1 MKKWMGLAF
10 LLLVCLLFLTCG
22 KLSRNGTSPAN
33 KAPEVFLTN
42 IPPDSSNFSTR
53 AKIYWYG
60 FDQDGYIARY
70 QYLIIPDSGTIIPK
84 AGGYI
89 DSLFVKTIER
99 VSPEDWNDSFFANIL
114 GKITNIDTICSG
126 SGWPCHPD
134 SIIRIDTTFE
144 PVPVHAV
151 DSTGTWDNVMLFAS
165 VDTARYVSQYFFVR
179 GVDNEGASSRIWKS
193 DSGEVSNFRL
203 FTRNNRPPVT
213 KVTYSYLSNGTGNFI
228 DTMVTEYCL
237 PETTVEWKGLKISWS
252 AEDPDYS
259 TTTQPSFTYSWE
271 LLGPFESSTN
281 IIEDSVY
288 YHSENRT
295 TGTPWVDSTSRIL
308 VNLENAAGKDYGW
321 YQFRVR
327 ARDDAFVPDPSPATA
342 TFKIIK
348 PPFLFSEN
356 DKNSVL
362 LVDATSYDGRV
373 TLPIRDSIQAFYK
386 RLIKSLVTKGIINS
400 DTLITLDSLYRYDES
415 KVLPPKEEFASH
427 YKLVILFNEGRYS
440 AIQGYPILS
449 NDTGFIML
457 ERYLK
462 VGGRV
467 WMIGQ
472 NNFGVSDIPVPT
484 YIRIDPSN
492 RSGGFTQATAR
503 VANNY
508 FGVTGYFHP
517 AFSPSSLGGVVTGR
531 TEEMIAA
538 EPYGTHTEL
547 PLLEA
552 DTTKLNSNY
561 YGGIS
566 PTTPPWNQLK
576 GIARASWESVWNA
589 NYNERLYTFISYYPD
604 TSKCHGRACASRA
617 YDPYPWVFYENGQPH
632 ILRWKTAEFS
642 FPALAIKESQMDSL
656 MVVMVKWFMS
666 DEENP

>member
-42 IPPDSSNFSTR
+42 IPPDSSNFSTL

-70 QYLIIPDSGTIIPK
+70 QYLIIPDTGNVIPK

-89 DSLFVKTIER
+89 DSLFVKSIER
-99 VSPEDWNDSFFANIL
+99 VSYENWNDSSLSVIL
-114 GKITNIDTICSG
+114 GINRNLI
-126 SGWPCHPD
+126 H
-134 SIIRIDTTFE
+134 SI
-144 PVPVHAV
+144 
-151 DSTGTWDNVMLFAS
+151 DSTGTWENVMLFAS
-165 VDTARYVSQYFFVR
+165 MDTAIYLAQYFFVR

-193 DSGEVSNFRL
+193 GPGEVSNFRL

-213 KVTYSYLSNGTGNFI
+213 KVTYSYLSNVTGNFI
-228 DTMVTEYCL
+228 DTVVTEYCL

-259 TTTQPSFTYSWE
+259 TRSQPSFSYSWV
-271 LLGPFESSTN
+271 LLGPFP
-281 IIEDSVY
+281 DSVTSIDTTRVY
-288 YHSENRT
+288 YSSWDST

-308 VNLENAAGKDYGW
+308 VNLEHAAGKDYGW

-327 ARDDAFVPDPSPATA
+327 ARDDAFVSDPSPATA

-356 DKNSVL
+356 DKRSVL

-373 TLPIRDSIQAFYK
+373 TLPIRDSIRAFYK
-386 RLIKSLVTKGIINS
+386 RLIKSLVAKGIINS
-400 DTLITLDSLYRYDES
+400 DTLITLDSLYRYDVS
-415 KVLPPKEEFASH
+415 KVLPPKEEIASH

-440 AIQGYPILS
+440 AIQGYPIPA
-449 NDTGFIML
+449 NDTGFIIL

-472 NNFGVSDIPVPT
+472 NNFGVSEVPVP
-484 YIRIDPSN
+484 
-492 RSGGFTQATAR
+492 G
-503 VANNY
+503 
-508 FGVTGYFHP
+508 
-517 AFSPSSLGGVVTGR
+517 
-531 TEEMIAA
+531 
-538 EPYGTHTEL
+538 
-547 PLLEA
+547 
-552 DTTKLNSNY
+552 
-561 YGGIS
+561 
-566 PTTPPWNQLK
+566 
-576 GIARASWESVWNA
+576 
-589 NYNERLYTFISYYPD
+589 
-604 TSKCHGRACASRA
+604 
-617 YDPYPWVFYENGQPH
+617 
-632 ILRWKTAEFS
+632 
-642 FPALAIKESQMDSL
+642 
-656 MVVMVKWFMS
+656 
-666 DEENP
+666 